1 LKEFIFNLLEMMK
14 PIISIFPIEVDLSE
28 NMLNYSYPKTEK
40 LEDAYRDFVEKNEE
54 SSSTSEG
61 NDEFEDTNEDFK
73 DEKLID
79 LSLN

>member
-1 LKEFIFNLLEMMK
+1 MMK

-54 SSSTSEG
+54 SSSTSEE